1 MRGAFDR
8 KVCVIDGV
16 ADSSR
21 SRSSFRKGL
30 ENGIAHDVEEVS
42 AVDAC
47 YPRLCHC

>member
-1 MRGAFDR
+1 M
-8 KVCVIDGV
+8 IDGV
-16 ADSSR
+16 TDSSR

-30 ENGIAHDVEEVS
+30 ENGIAHDVGEVS